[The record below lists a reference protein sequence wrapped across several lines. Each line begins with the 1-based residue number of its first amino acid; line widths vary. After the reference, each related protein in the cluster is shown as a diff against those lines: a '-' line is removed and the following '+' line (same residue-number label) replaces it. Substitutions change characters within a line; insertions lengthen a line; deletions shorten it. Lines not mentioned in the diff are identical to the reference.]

1 MPPEAQPQPDFERIM
16 REHAAFVW
24 RVLARHGVDATQLE
38 DVSQDVFLTLH
49 RSLPRFEGRSSLR
62 TFLYGICRRVAS
74 NHRQRAVH
82 RREIVTDAPPE
93 PSTAP
98 DCAGDAFELLA
109 EKQSLALVEAL
120 VARLP
125 AEQREV
131 FMLYEVDELTM
142 REIADALDCS
152 QNTLFSRLYA
162 ARKALAAE
170 LARLRAKRRVA

>member
-1 MPPEAQPQPDFERIM
+1 MPAATPPSQPDFEQVM
-16 REHAAFVW
+16 REHAPFVW
-24 RVLARHGVDATQLE
+24 RVLARHGVDESQLE

-74 NHRQRAVH
+74 NHRHRAVH
-82 RREIVTDAPPE
+82 RREVVTDAPPE
-93 PSTAP
+93 PAP
-98 DCAGDAFELLA
+98 QGASDAFETLA
-109 EKQSLALVEAL
+109 EKQSLELVHAL

-142 REIADALDCS
+142 REIAEALDCS

-162 ARKALAAE
+162 ARRTLAAE

>member
-1 MPPEAQPQPDFERIM
+1 M

-24 RVLARHGVDATQLE
+24 RVLARHGVADSQLE

-74 NHRQRAVH
+74 NHRQLAVH
-82 RREIVTDAPPE
+82 RREVITDAPPE
-93 PSTAP
+93 PERVP
-98 DCAGDAFELLA
+98 ELDGDAFEALA
-109 EKQSLALVEAL
+109 DKQSLELVHAL

-125 AEQREV
+125 DEQREV

-170 LARLRAKRRVA
+170 LARVRARRRVA

>member
-1 MPPEAQPQPDFERIM
+1 MPPEPLPDFDQIM
-16 REHAAFVW
+16 REQAAFVW
-24 RVLARHGVDATQLE
+24 RVLARHGVADGQLE
-38 DVSQDVFLTLH
+38 DVSQDVFLALH

-74 NHRQRAVH
+74 NHRQLAVH
-82 RREIVTDAPPE
+82 RREVATDELPE
-93 PSTAP
+93 PA
-98 DCAGDAFELLA
+98 AGEHGDVAFEALA
-109 EKQSLALVEAL
+109 DKQSLALVQAL

-142 REIADALDCS
+142 REIAEALDCS

-170 LARLRAKRRVA
+170 LTRLRAQRRVA

>member
-1 MPPEAQPQPDFERIM
+1 MPDAPQLEFEPIM

-24 RVLARHGVDATQLE
+24 RVLVRHGVVESQLE

-62 TFLYGICRRVAS
+62 TFIYGICRRVAS
-74 NHRQRAVH
+74 NHRQLAVH
-82 RREIVTDAPPE
+82 RREVITDALPE
-93 PSTAP
+93 PP
-98 DCAGDAFELLA
+98 PVGDRAGDAFETLA
-109 EKQSLALVEAL
+109 DKQSLELVQAL

-125 AEQREV
+125 DEQREV

-142 REIADALDCS
+142 REIAETQGCS

-170 LARLRAKRRVA
+170 LARLRATRRVA